1 MNCAAPLRN
10 ATAATMVP
18 SKALLIVDIPMA
30 PATLLPPVPGLLE
43 LELELEVLELTLGV
57 PDAVSTPPMS
67 ATYVEPSALIFRGQ
81 KNEGLTLGERRQG
94 EAGFGVRL
102 RLVQPNA
109 DGYNVLQNKPN
120 YFIGTYGAH
129 KKTTNLEG
137 GLQLRIELNCLL
149 HREVIYLMRQYD
161 GPLLNKLSVTYS
173 SVHSVA
179 DAQS

>member
-1 MNCAAPLRN
+1 
-10 ATAATMVP
+10 MVP
-18 SKALLIVDIPMA
+18 SKALLIVDIPTA